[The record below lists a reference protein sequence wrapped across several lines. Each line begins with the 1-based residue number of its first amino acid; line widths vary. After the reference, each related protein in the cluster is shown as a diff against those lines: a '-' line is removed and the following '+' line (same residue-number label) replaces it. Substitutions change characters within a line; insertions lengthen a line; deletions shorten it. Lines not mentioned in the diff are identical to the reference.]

1 MRPSLGELLASVL
14 CGVMLLQ
21 RKACAMWKNKT
32 VQSKLTSPPYPHPPT
47 DPTNLCFSLHCK
59 LCSSNNQ
66 WKRSCAMQCMSLSVF
81 YSMYFSSI
89 NWMISLLV
97 RLILFQHVCF
107 SIMIYHD
114 QISFSVADPG
124 FFFKFQWRLHFNFH
138 VIPTILIPYLMLS
151 FLALLL

>member
-1 MRPSLGELLASVL
+1 MKPLDPSLNKPLASVL
-14 CGVMLLQ
+14 WCYCNERLVHCEKIKLF
-21 RKACAMWKNKT
+21 A
-32 VQSKLTSPPYPHPPT
+32 SKLVPPT
-47 DPTNLCFSLHCK
+47 PTPLHPAPLYFSLHCK
-59 LCSSNNQ
+59 LCNSNNQ
-66 WKRSCAMQCMSLSVF
+66 WKRSCVMQCMSLCVF
-81 YSMYFSSI
+81 FSMSFSSI
-89 NWMISLLV
+89 DWMISLLV

-124 FFFKFQWRLHFNFH
+124 FFLKFQWRLHFNFH